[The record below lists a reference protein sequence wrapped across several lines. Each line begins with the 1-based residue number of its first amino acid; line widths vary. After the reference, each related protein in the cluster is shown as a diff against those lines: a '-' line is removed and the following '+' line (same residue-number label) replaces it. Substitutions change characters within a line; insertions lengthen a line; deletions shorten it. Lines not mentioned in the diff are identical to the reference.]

1 VENIN
6 KSAEVKDNVKIS
18 TKGKDFAVAQKAL
31 KEIPDVRK
39 EKVEEISKKIESKS
53 YSVKGEDIVNKLFD
67 TGVNIQG

>member
-1 VENIN
+1 MRIDGNVQPVSGIYTKDKKVSHVENIN

-39 EKVEEISKKIESKS
+39 EKVR
-53 YSVKGEDIVNKLFD
+53 
-67 TGVNIQG
+67 NI